1 MQQTRNLVGTRYKGK
16 GKQRKAKHILPS
28 NYAYEKAKNACRL
41 DRKDIFLSE
50 NEVRVGLQAMLDF
63 TLSRLILDTD
73 NQILA
78 KIADLEQKYGKVRI
92 EYIYKLGMCYQSEY
106 LLFI

>member
-1 MQQTRNLVGTRYKGK
+1 M
-16 GKQRKAKHILPS
+16 
-28 NYAYEKAKNACRL
+28 
-41 DRKDIFLSE
+41 SE
-50 NEVRVGLQAMLDF
+50 NEVRVGLQTMLDF

-92 EYIYKLGMCYQSEY
+92 EYIYKLGKCY
-106 LLFI
+106 

>member
-1 MQQTRNLVGTRYKGK
+1 MCL
-16 GKQRKAKHILPS
+16 
-28 NYAYEKAKNACRL
+28 AYV
-41 DRKDIFLSE
+41 I
-50 NEVRVGLQAMLDF
+50 
-63 TLSRLILDTD
+63 D